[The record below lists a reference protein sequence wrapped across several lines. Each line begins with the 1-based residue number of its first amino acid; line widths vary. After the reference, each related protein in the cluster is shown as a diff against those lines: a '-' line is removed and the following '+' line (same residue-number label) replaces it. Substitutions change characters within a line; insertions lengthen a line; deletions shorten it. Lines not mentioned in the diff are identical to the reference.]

1 MGHEHDVFRKI
12 AEFGVVPVIAIDSA
26 EQALPLAD
34 ALIAGGLPLAEIT
47 FRTAAAA
54 EAIRQISKNRPD
66 MLIGAGTVLSPAT
79 VAEARNAGAAFAVA
93 PGLNARVIGSARAFG
108 LPFVPGTAN
117 PSDVEIG
124 LELGCKLLKF
134 FPAEAL
140 GGATLLSAIYAPYKH
155 TGVKFMPTG
164 GVTADN
170 LESYLGLPA
179 VAAVGGTWIAKPAD
193 IAAGHWDDIA
203 ARCRTAREVVA
214 RVRDASA

>member
-1 MGHEHDVFRKI
+1 MPHEHEVFEKI

-47 FRTAAAA
+47 FRTEAAA
-54 EAIRQISKNRPD
+54 ETIRQIAKNRPK
-66 MLIGAGTVLSPAT
+66 MLVGAGTVLTPAT
-79 VAEARNAGAAFAVA
+79 VAAAREAGAAFAVA
-93 PGLNARVIGSARAFG
+93 PGLNARVVGSARALN

-140 GGATLLSAIYAPYKH
+140 GGAKLLSAIYAPYKH

-170 LESYLGLPA
+170 LESYLSLPA
-179 VAAVGGTWIAKPAD
+179 VAAVGGTWLAKPAD
-193 IAAGHWDDIA
+193 IAAGNWDAIA
-203 ARCRTAREVVA
+203 ERCRAACKIVA
-214 RVRDASA
+214 SLKKQ

>member
-1 MGHEHDVFRKI
+1 MPHEQEVFEKI

-47 FRTAAAA
+47 FRTEAAA
-54 EAIRQISKNRPD
+54 ETIRQIAKNRPQ
-66 MLIGAGTVLSPAT
+66 MLVGAGTVLTPAT
-79 VAEARNAGAAFAVA
+79 VAAARDAGAAFAVA
-93 PGLNARVIGSARAFG
+93 PGLNARVVGSARALN

-140 GGATLLSAIYAPYKH
+140 GGAKLLSAIYAPYKH

-170 LESYLGLPA
+170 LESYLSLPA
-179 VAAVGGTWIAKPAD
+179 VAAVGGTWLAKPAD
-193 IAAGHWDDIA
+193 IAAGNWDAIADRCRA
-203 ARCRTAREVVA
+203 AREIVA
-214 RVRDASA
+214 RVR

>member
-1 MGHEHDVFRKI
+1 MPHEQEVFEKI

-47 FRTAAAA
+47 FRTEAAA
-54 EAIRQISKNRPD
+54 ETIRQIAKNRPQ
-66 MLIGAGTVLSPAT
+66 MLVGAGTVLTPAT
-79 VAEARNAGAAFAVA
+79 VAAAREAGAAFAVA
-93 PGLNARVIGSARAFG
+93 PGLNARVIGSARALN

-140 GGATLLSAIYAPYKH
+140 GGAKLLSAIYAPYKH

-170 LESYLGLPA
+170 LESYLRLPA
-179 VAAVGGTWIAKPAD
+179 VAAVGGTWLAKPAD
-193 IAAGHWDDIA
+193 IAAGNWDAIA
-203 ARCRTAREVVA
+203 ERCRAACKIVA
-214 RVRDASA
+214 SLKKQ

>member
-1 MGHEHDVFRKI
+1 MPHEQEVFEKI

-47 FRTAAAA
+47 FRTEAAA
-54 EAIRQISKNRPD
+54 ETISQIAKNRPQ
-66 MLIGAGTVLSPAT
+66 MLVGAGTVLTPAT
-79 VAEARNAGAAFAVA
+79 VAAAREAGAAFAVA
-93 PGLNARVIGSARAFG
+93 PGLNARVVGSARALG
-108 LPFVPGTAN
+108 LPFVPGT
-117 PSDVEIG
+117 DVEIG

-140 GGATLLSAIYAPYKH
+140 GGAKLLTAIYAPYKH

-170 LESYLGLPA
+170 LESYLSLPA

-193 IAAGHWDDIA
+193 IAAGNWDAITE
-203 ARCRTAREVVA
+203 RCRAACKIVA
-214 RVRDASA
+214 SLKKA

>member
-1 MGHEHDVFRKI
+1 MPHEQEVFEKI

-47 FRTAAAA
+47 FRTEAAA
-54 EAIRQISKNRPD
+54 ETISQIAKHRPQ
-66 MLIGAGTVLSPAT
+66 MLVGAGTVLTPAT
-79 VAEARNAGAAFAVA
+79 VAAAREAGAAFAVA
-93 PGLNARVIGSARAFG
+93 PGLNARVVGSARALG

-124 LELGCKLLKF
+124 LERGCKLLKF

-140 GGATLLSAIYAPYKH
+140 GGAKLLTAIYAPYKH

-170 LESYLGLPA
+170 LESYLSLPA

-193 IAAGHWDDIA
+193 IAAGNWDAIADRCRA
-203 ARCRTAREVVA
+203 AREIVK
-214 RVRDASA
+214 RVR

>member
-1 MGHEHDVFRKI
+1 MPHEQEVFEKI

-47 FRTAAAA
+47 FRTEAAA
-54 EAIRQISKNRPD
+54 ETISQISKNRPQ
-66 MLIGAGTVLSPAT
+66 MLVGAGTVLTPAT
-79 VAEARNAGAAFAVA
+79 VAAAREAGAAFAVA
-93 PGLNARVIGSARAFG
+93 PGLNARVVGSARALG

-140 GGATLLSAIYAPYKH
+140 GGAKLLTAIYAPYKH

-170 LESYLGLPA
+170 LESYLSLPA

-193 IAAGHWDDIA
+193 IAAGNWDAIA
-203 ARCRTAREVVA
+203 ERCRAACKIVA
-214 RVRDASA
+214 SLKKSA